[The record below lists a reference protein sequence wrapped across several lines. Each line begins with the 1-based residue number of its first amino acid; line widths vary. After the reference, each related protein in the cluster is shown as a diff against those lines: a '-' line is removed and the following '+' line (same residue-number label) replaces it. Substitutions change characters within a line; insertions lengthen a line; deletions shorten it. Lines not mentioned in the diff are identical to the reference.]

1 MEKLHSY
8 WRIEYIKNPD
18 RSMSGNLFLRL
29 PEQDDETA
37 LIVYRSSLNYI
48 VMNRYPYNAGHL
60 LIVPFREV
68 NNLRDMTSEERTDH
82 MDMIVKSQ
90 DILDQ
95 AIKPHGYNVGYN
107 LGIAAGAG
115 IPTHLHCHIVPRW
128 DGDTNFMPVIGE
140 TSVLPEAMESMW
152 KHLREFV

>member
-1 MEKLHSY
+1 
-8 WRIEYIKNPD
+8 
-18 RSMSGNLFLRL
+18 MSGNLFLRL